1 MANESVRLVAW
12 NCAGGFHRKAKVLN
26 AHAPDIVVLSEA
38 SKDCVSLVGGDASG
52 VWIGSHPGYGLA
64 VLGMNG
70 WKIETM
76 EIAVEESLFLPVR
89 AVRGSEQLY
98 LVGLCAK
105 KDGDYVAPTL
115 RALTRL
121 SAFIS
126 EKGAILAGDF
136 NQSVK
141 FDAKRGPA
149 GHFGRVLDVL
159 ESLGVISAWHHTR
172 DEKFGSETS
181 SSYFHRWQQ
190 GHGSH
195 IDYAF
200 VPRGFA
206 ISSAKLGTYDDFVA
220 AGLSDHV
227 PLTVDLKLS
236 NGLPC

>member
-12 NCAGGFHRKAKVLN
+12 NCAGGFHRKSKVLD

-38 SKDCVSLVGGDASG
+38 SKDCVSLIGGEASG
-52 VWIGSHPGYGLA
+52 AWIGSHPGYGLA

-70 WKIETM
+70 WKIETI
-76 EIAVEESLFLPVR
+76 ETAVEESLFLPVR

-141 FDAKRGPA
+141 FDAREVLPDISGGCWMSLKASALSARGIIPA
-149 GHFGRVLDVL
+149 
-159 ESLGVISAWHHTR
+159 TR
-172 DEKFGSETS
+172 NSVRRHRPATS
-181 SSYFHRWQQ
+181 IAGNKDMAPTSITHLCREDSRFRQQ
-190 GHGSH
+190 GW
-195 IDYAF
+195 
-200 VPRGFA
+200 VLTMP
-206 ISSAKLGTYDDFVA
+206 
-220 AGLSDHV
+220 LSRPD
-227 PLTVDLKLS
+227 
-236 NGLPC
+236 